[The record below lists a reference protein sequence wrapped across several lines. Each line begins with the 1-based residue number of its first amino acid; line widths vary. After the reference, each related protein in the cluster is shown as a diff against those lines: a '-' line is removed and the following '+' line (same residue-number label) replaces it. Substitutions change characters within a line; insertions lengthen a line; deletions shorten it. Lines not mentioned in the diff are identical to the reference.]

1 MQNAPPTAA
10 DLRLRGLRVSPDE
23 LWAMTWE
30 ALSTLSQTLQ
40 PADPRTDLTASEAA
54 ALERGGFE
62 LGVADLGTG
71 DPLARTVAEHAA
83 LLETSFTTA
92 AAAERIG
99 VDPSRLRQRLS
110 CQPQT
115 LFGVKVD
122 AGWVIPAFQFDGAR
136 LLPGLARVVAELDP
150 TLHPVAVQRW
160 FLTPNPDLTI
170 GDEEAEHLSPRDW
183 LRGGFPPDAVA
194 ALARNL

>member
-1 MQNAPPTAA
+1 MQNAPPTIA
-10 DLRLRGLRVSPDE
+10 DLRLRGLQVSPDE

-30 ALSTLSQTLQ
+30 ALSALSQTLQ
-40 PADPRTDLTASEAA
+40 PADPRADLTASEAA

-62 LGVADLGTG
+62 LGVTDLGTE

-99 VDPSRLRQRLS
+99 VDPSRIRQRLS
-110 CQPQT
+110 SQPQT

-136 LLPGLARVVAELDP
+136 LLPGLGRVVAELDP